1 MVSRVTCFTTYRTIH
16 DDRFTEVGSHDVLFA
31 VAEGTTEAVSLHST
45 TTPTALGPWHG
56 SGTPAGGVISQLREN
71 YAGLGGCQAHF
82 PPAVARRLL
91 LKSSYRRD
99 RVTRDRPVTLRVRVA
114 ESVTRIFFA
123 PRTGQR
129 AAPA

>member
-31 VAEGTTEAVSLHST
+31 AAEGTTEAVSLHST

-71 YAGLGGCQAHF
+71 YAGLGGWQAHF

-91 LKSSYRRD
+91 LSALNIAIAGPGIELWR
-99 RVTRDRPVTLRVRVA
+99 
-114 ESVTRIFFA
+114 
-123 PRTGQR
+123 
-129 AAPA
+129 